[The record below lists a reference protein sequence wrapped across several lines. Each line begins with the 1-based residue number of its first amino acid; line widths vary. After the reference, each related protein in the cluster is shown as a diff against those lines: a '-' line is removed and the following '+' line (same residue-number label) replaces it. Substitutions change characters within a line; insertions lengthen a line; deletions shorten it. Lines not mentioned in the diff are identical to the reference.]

1 MFAWVINTIQFE
13 RIDYS
18 EGVDLDKTGKS
29 KECEVCRYNYYNNGL
44 NSDSKVCNSC
54 NWGIEFFKSFAII
67 TVYDEWL

>member
-1 MFAWVINTIQFE
+1 MIQYE

-18 EGVDLDKTGKS
+18 EGVDLDKTGNS

-54 NWGIEFFKSFAII
+54 NWGIESFGSFAII
-67 TVYDEWL
+67 TVNDE